1 MWIVVF
7 CPNLSSAQC
16 TANGSVSSPILCN
29 GGTATVTIVA
39 AGGTAPYSFT
49 FNGQNNSTG
58 VFTGILAGTAQA
70 YSVTDALGC
79 GPVTGT
85 IDIVEPSAIT
95 FVSGPVI
102 TNTCV
107 GTNNGKMVVSA
118 TGGTGTISYSI
129 NPAIGSQSPAG
140 TFNNLTAQTYI
151 ITATDEN
158 LCTSTTSITVGTI
171 PNPTITL
178 STTPGTLGQTVCSG
192 SIIEL
197 VAFSIGGGGTGATI
211 TAGAL
216 PAGVNGVYS
225 AGIFTISGTPTASG
239 TFNYTI
245 STTGLCTQATVSATI
260 TVNPILPVSVSMVA
274 SANPVC
280 AGTSVTFAATPT
292 NGGITPAYQWKVNG
306 TNQGTNSSTFSY
318 IPVNNDIITVALTSS
333 ETCKSGSPATSN
345 AVTEIVNPV
354 PTVTSPGPLSFCN
367 GVATPV
373 IPLSGTPAGVVFDLS
388 GGASIGLANRTGVT
402 EIPSFAAIKNTA
414 VITLIPRA
422 NGCTGLPVTFTA
434 TVNAIPNV
442 SSSPAS
448 QTICSDQA
456 TGITINS
463 STGGATFTWAV
474 GAIVPAGSI
483 TGASSGS
490 GNSINQQL
498 TNNTAANATVTYVIT
513 PSANGCN
520 GSPLNVVITVKP
532 TPILVINDPSPVCS
546 PTTIDLTA
554 PSVTAGSS
562 AGLSYSYWTN
572 VTATAPLASPG
583 AVVNGTNYIKGVDP
597 ATGCSSIKPVHSIVN
612 AALVLTINNP
622 APVCAPATIDLT
634 SPAIT
639 AGSTPGLSLT
649 YWTDAA
655 ATISYATPATADD
668 ETFYIKATLGGC
680 SVIKPVTV
688 SVYSTL
694 GIPVF
699 SLGSSSSICKGSG
712 PITYSAT
719 ATNSMG
725 ITYSLD
731 AASLAGG
738 NTINSGNGQVTYA
751 AGWAGTSQI
760 TATATGCGAPTQAI
774 HTVKVNI
781 PPTVTLAASTAG
793 PACEGTAITLTVTN
807 SIGSSM
813 QTFTGTS
820 GNINLAI
827 PNNAHN
833 AYSYSGIT
841 LSGSGGS
848 ILTSLDIVM
857 ITVNIN
863 HNTDSDLDIFLV
875 DPQGT
880 RAMLL
885 SSANGGNG
893 NNYTNTV
900 FQTSAINPIVNGSAP
915 FTGTFLPEGSVTT
928 VPDRTGASG
937 GGNYNS
943 VIPANALNGASIDGL
958 WTLRVFD
965 HKAGN
970 SGTLVNWSLSV
981 TRQVDSGF
989 ITTINGPQTIG
1000 AVAYSGLFN
1009 SIATATVTPPAGTN
1023 IYTATTTNTDGCSTT
1038 SAPVAIVINPIPQP
1052 TVTADY
1058 CSVPGKIRLTAMGG
1072 GTYSWLPPLN
1082 STSNFIDVDVA
1093 GNYGVVVTNGGCS
1106 ATKYLGV
1113 SNELVVNGD
1122 FSSGNTGFSSAYG
1135 YAAPATNSLVPEGL
1149 YSVYTN
1155 PNFTHSNFWGKDHTT
1170 NTGNMMIING
1180 SGSNPPVAVWQETTP
1195 VVPGINYYFSAW
1207 AISLNSV
1214 PPYAQLQ
1221 FNVNGTLVGT
1231 TAVLPARAQN
1241 NNAPYNWVQFYG
1253 MWNSGSATT
1262 ATIQI
1267 VDLQTAIG
1275 GNDFGLDDISF
1286 GTLAQIPAKVN
1297 ISAAGSFCEGSTI
1310 SLSATI
1316 TGGRP
1321 PFSFLWTGPLGFT
1334 SNLSSPNIPN
1344 ATLAHGG
1351 QYKVT
1356 LTDGYGCAPIEK
1368 PFNVVI
1374 EPKATANAGPDQSTC
1389 ASSPS
1394 VTLAG
1399 ILGGSATSGTWSGGN
1414 GSYNPNS
1421 TTLNAIYTPSAAEI
1435 AAGSVT
1441 LTLTTDDPAG
1451 TCGPVTDQ
1459 VKITIYPAVTA
1470 HIIFGAGPVCN
1481 GGSDGHATA
1490 SASGGISP
1498 YLYSWNSVPVQ
1509 TTATA
1514 TNLKAGKYTLT
1525 ITDSHGCTGTDTI
1538 TLVQPP
1544 ALVVDEVIA
1553 FTQPTCFGG
1562 NDGSAKV
1569 TVTSGNS
1576 PTFLW
1581 SNGQTTATATGLA
1594 AGTYNVTITAANGC
1608 SATVLPVIITQP
1620 EPPTISAPADIT
1632 VQADVGFNY
1641 ASNVQVPLP
1650 VYVNACSIS
1659 SRLWEMTGS
1668 TIDKSPTS
1676 GTNTPGNHNFNV
1688 GNTTVKYS
1696 IFDGAGNIS
1705 TCSFQVNVI
1714 GEADIKVDLT
1724 GPPVII
1730 AGSAIQYTLTVTNL
1744 GPSVAPIV
1752 TVNESIPPSVTNL
1765 NFTVDGGSLSPWT
1778 GSLVLNNL
1786 AVNEI
1791 HTLVISG
1798 KVDCASM
1805 TQFTAT
1811 AVLLPISDPVSLN
1824 NTASVTTTLSQ
1835 ALTIASTVVPVS
1847 CPGKTDGNISITVT
1861 GGASPYSF
1869 TWNGPGAFTSNSKDI
1884 SSLAPGVYDLTVIDN
1899 NGCSKN
1905 ISVTMTTN
1913 PDITSPTFSAP
1924 AGPFAF
1930 CVNNLISAT
1939 YLAGNI
1945 KINPEPDYYLFKA
1958 GNTALDLDPVL
1969 LNFNDNCTARN
1980 QLIINWR
1987 IDFAQTP
1994 NPTPP
1999 PIWLTHASISGTGQ
2013 PSASLTDM
2021 VFPGDGIN
2029 FTTIAHTI
2037 TYWLIDTNGNKSIDQ
2052 TVSIFIK
2059 PRPKL
2064 VKNNHP

>member
-1 MWIVVF
+1 MVSTRLFHRIQTSRFLILIGLLVWIVVF

-875 DPQGT
+875 DPQE
-880 RAMLL
+880 MKP
-885 SSANGGNG
+885 
-893 NNYTNTV
+893 YT
-900 FQTSAINPIVNGSAP
+900 
-915 FTGTFLPEGSVTT
+915 PE
-928 VPDRTGASG
+928 
-937 GGNYNS
+937 
-943 VIPANALNGASIDGL
+943 
-958 WTLRVFD
+958 
-965 HKAGN
+965 
-970 SGTLVNWSLSV
+970 
-981 TRQVDSGF
+981 Q
-989 ITTINGPQTIG
+989 
-1000 AVAYSGLFN
+1000 
-1009 SIATATVTPPAGTN
+1009 
-1023 IYTATTTNTDGCSTT
+1023 
-1038 SAPVAIVINPIPQP
+1038 
-1052 TVTADY
+1052 
-1058 CSVPGKIRLTAMGG
+1058 
-1072 GTYSWLPPLN
+1072 
-1082 STSNFIDVDVA
+1082 
-1093 GNYGVVVTNGGCS
+1093 
-1106 ATKYLGV
+1106 
-1113 SNELVVNGD
+1113 
-1122 FSSGNTGFSSAYG
+1122 
-1135 YAAPATNSLVPEGL
+1135 
-1149 YSVYTN
+1149 
-1155 PNFTHSNFWGKDHTT
+1155 
-1170 NTGNMMIING
+1170 
-1180 SGSNPPVAVWQETTP
+1180 
-1195 VVPGINYYFSAW
+1195 
-1207 AISLNSV
+1207 
-1214 PPYAQLQ
+1214 
-1221 FNVNGTLVGT
+1221 
-1231 TAVLPARAQN
+1231 
-1241 NNAPYNWVQFYG
+1241 
-1253 MWNSGSATT
+1253 
-1262 ATIQI
+1262 
-1267 VDLQTAIG
+1267 
-1275 GNDFGLDDISF
+1275 
-1286 GTLAQIPAKVN
+1286 
-1297 ISAAGSFCEGSTI
+1297 
-1310 SLSATI
+1310 
-1316 TGGRP
+1316 
-1321 PFSFLWTGPLGFT
+1321 
-1334 SNLSSPNIPN
+1334 
-1344 ATLAHGG
+1344 
-1351 QYKVT
+1351 
-1356 LTDGYGCAPIEK
+1356 
-1368 PFNVVI
+1368 I
-1374 EPKATANAGPDQSTC
+1374 EPLVSRAN
-1389 ASSPS
+1389 
-1394 VTLAG
+1394 LK
-1399 ILGGSATSGTWSGGN
+1399 
-1414 GSYNPNS
+1414 
-1421 TTLNAIYTPSAAEI
+1421 EI
-1435 AAGSVT
+1435 A
-1441 LTLTTDDPAG
+1441 
-1451 TCGPVTDQ
+1451 
-1459 VKITIYPAVTA
+1459 
-1470 HIIFGAGPVCN
+1470 
-1481 GGSDGHATA
+1481 
-1490 SASGGISP
+1490 
-1498 YLYSWNSVPVQ
+1498 
-1509 TTATA
+1509 
-1514 TNLKAGKYTLT
+1514 
-1525 ITDSHGCTGTDTI
+1525 
-1538 TLVQPP
+1538 
-1544 ALVVDEVIA
+1544 
-1553 FTQPTCFGG
+1553 
-1562 NDGSAKV
+1562 ND
-1569 TVTSGNS
+1569 
-1576 PTFLW
+1576 
-1581 SNGQTTATATGLA
+1581 LA
-1594 AGTYNVTITAANGC
+1594 
-1608 SATVLPVIITQP
+1608 
-1620 EPPTISAPADIT
+1620 
-1632 VQADVGFNY
+1632 
-1641 ASNVQVPLP
+1641 
-1650 VYVNACSIS
+1650 
-1659 SRLWEMTGS
+1659 
-1668 TIDKSPTS
+1668 
-1676 GTNTPGNHNFNV
+1676 
-1688 GNTTVKYS
+1688 
-1696 IFDGAGNIS
+1696 
-1705 TCSFQVNVI
+1705 
-1714 GEADIKVDLT
+1714 
-1724 GPPVII
+1724 
-1730 AGSAIQYTLTVTNL
+1730 
-1744 GPSVAPIV
+1744 
-1752 TVNESIPPSVTNL
+1752 
-1765 NFTVDGGSLSPWT
+1765 
-1778 GSLVLNNL
+1778 
-1786 AVNEI
+1786 
-1791 HTLVISG
+1791 
-1798 KVDCASM
+1798 
-1805 TQFTAT
+1805 
-1811 AVLLPISDPVSLN
+1811 
-1824 NTASVTTTLSQ
+1824 
-1835 ALTIASTVVPVS
+1835 
-1847 CPGKTDGNISITVT
+1847 
-1861 GGASPYSF
+1861 
-1869 TWNGPGAFTSNSKDI
+1869 
-1884 SSLAPGVYDLTVIDN
+1884 
-1899 NGCSKN
+1899 
-1905 ISVTMTTN
+1905 
-1913 PDITSPTFSAP
+1913 
-1924 AGPFAF
+1924 
-1930 CVNNLISAT
+1930 
-1939 YLAGNI
+1939 
-1945 KINPEPDYYLFKA
+1945 
-1958 GNTALDLDPVL
+1958 
-1969 LNFNDNCTARN
+1969 
-1980 QLIINWR
+1980 
-1987 IDFAQTP
+1987 
-1994 NPTPP
+1994 
-1999 PIWLTHASISGTGQ
+1999 
-2013 PSASLTDM
+2013 
-2021 VFPGDGIN
+2021 
-2029 FTTIAHTI
+2029 
-2037 TYWLIDTNGNKSIDQ
+2037 
-2052 TVSIFIK
+2052 
-2059 PRPKL
+2059 
-2064 VKNNHP
+2064 